1 MAISTNTCQSHK
13 TGRSAS
19 GLEWHQYEE
28 PILKWSNLLFSI
40 HFVAAKKRIFLCSTL
55 SIIPEYKN
63 RVLGKT
69 FPSSSLFF
77 SRLDTRRKL
86 WDFPH
91 LKYYSKYLDTIQK
104 GDLRGKIIFLSTV
117 GKDKGFYY

>member
-28 PILKWSNLLFSI
+28 PILKWSSLLFSI

-69 FPSSSLFF
+69 FSQLLTVLFQTRYKEEVVGF
-77 SRLDTRRKL
+77 S
-86 WDFPH
+86 P
-91 LKYYSKYLDTIQK
+91 LKIL
-104 GDLRGKIIFLSTV
+104 
-117 GKDKGFYY
+117 